1 MARKTL
7 LTEAE
12 IRQFMKLANIKP
24 LQEMGGELP
33 VPGMRDDE
41 DEDEPGM
48 RDMREADRDDKDDED
63 EPGMRD
69 MREADRDDKDDDD
82 PPGMRGMREADHDED
97 EEPGMRD
104 MREGEDEEDE
114 PGMRDMREQEDEE
127 MEMDMQMDAPAGDMP
142 MGDDLGDDMGADMGG
157 KEEQFAD
164 IVDKLADLLGLDAD
178 VEVGGEEGMGGEV
191 DAIEGGELE
200 ADAAP
205 EAPEMEMG
213 DEDDADEPMM
223 ESDEDIVQEVARRV
237 AARLL
242 REKKEEDIA
251 NKLAERIFRRLASK

>member
-33 VPGMRDDE
+33 VPGKRDDE
-41 DEDEPGM
+41 ELEEDEDLAERQATSAEMPG
-48 RDMREADRDDKDDED
+48 KDDEKD
-63 EPGMRD
+63 EALAEQDDEMEMD
-69 MREADRDDKDDDD
+69 MDAPD
-82 PPGMRGMREADHDED
+82 GG
-97 EEPGMRD
+97 
-104 MREGEDEEDE
+104 
-114 PGMRDMREQEDEE
+114 EE
-127 MEMDMQMDAPAGDMP
+127 MEMDMEMGPEEPAPEMDM
-142 MGDDLGDDMGADMGG
+142 DMGAAMGADGG

-164 IVDKLADLLGLDAD
+164 IVDKLADLLGLEAD
-178 VEVGGEEGMGGEV
+178 VEVGGEEMDMRGDV
-191 DAIEGGELE
+191 DADEGGELE

-213 DEDDADEPMM
+213 PEEDDEEVDEPMM
-223 ESDEDIVQEVARRV
+223 ESDEEIVQEVARRV

-242 REKKEEDIA
+242 REKKQEDVA

>member
-7 LTEAE
+7 LTESE

-33 VPGMRDDE
+33 VGKRDDE
-41 DEDEPGM
+41 DELDEMRKKKKSLHEEEDEDLDEAIRDSKPPAKDDDHDEKMEEAYGSMMPG
-48 RDMREADRDDKDDED
+48 KDDE
-63 EPGMRD
+63 
-69 MREADRDDKDDDD
+69 K
-82 PPGMRGMREADHDED
+82 DED
-97 EEPGMRD
+97 LAEQDDEMEMD
-104 MREGEDEEDE
+104 MGAPEG
-114 PGMRDMREQEDEE
+114 GEE
-127 MEMDMQMDAPAGDMP
+127 MEMDAEMGEPAG
-142 MGDDLGDDMGADMGG
+142 MGMDDDAAMAADGG

-178 VEVGGEEGMGGEV
+178 VEVGGDDEMDMRGDV
-191 DAIEGGELE
+191 DADEGGDLE

-205 EAPEMEMG
+205 EAAMG
-213 DEDDADEPMM
+213 MDDDADEPMM

-242 REKKEEDIA
+242 REKKQEDVA

>member
-12 IRQFMKLANIKP
+12 IRQFMKLANIEP

-41 DEDEPGM
+41 
-48 RDMREADRDDKDDED
+48 
-63 EPGMRD
+63 
-69 MREADRDDKDDDD
+69 
-82 PPGMRGMREADHDED
+82 
-97 EEPGMRD
+97 
-104 MREGEDEEDE
+104 EEDE
-114 PGMRDMREQEDEE
+114 PGMRDYMQEGEDEEEEPGMRDEMMEEEEEDAPAPEMPAPEGGEE
-127 MEMDMQMDAPAGDMP
+127 MEMDMEMPAPA
-142 MGDDLGDDMGADMGG
+142 DDMDMGG
-157 KEEQFAD
+157 MDAGGAKEEQFAD

-178 VEVGGEEGMGGEV
+178 VEVGGEEGMGG
-191 DAIEGGELE
+191 DAMDDEGGDL
-200 ADAAP
+200 DAPMDAP

-213 DEDDADEPMM
+213 DEDEADEPMM

-242 REKKEEDIA
+242 REKKQEDVA
-251 NKLAERIFRRLASK
+251 NKLAERIFKRLASK

>member
-48 RDMREADRDDKDDED
+48 RDMREADRDDKDD
-63 EPGMRD
+63 
-69 MREADRDDKDDDD
+69 DD

-104 MREGEDEEDE
+104 MRE
-114 PGMRDMREQEDEE
+114 QEDEE
-127 MEMDMQMDAPAGDMP
+127 VEMDMQMDAPA
-142 MGDDLGDDMGADMGG
+142 DDLGEPAAMGLDDDADLAADGG

-178 VEVGGEEGMGGEV
+178 VEVGGDEEMGGE
-191 DAIEGGELE
+191 A
-200 ADAAP
+200 
-205 EAPEMEMG
+205 MG
-213 DEDDADEPMM
+213 DEGGDLEGAMDAPEGDDEDPMM
-223 ESDEDIVQEVARRV
+223 ELADDELNEDDIVQEVARRV

-242 REKKEEDIA
+242 REKKQEDMA
-251 NKLAERIFRRLASK
+251 NVLH

>member
-24 LQEMGGELP
+24 LQEMGGKLP

-41 DEDEPGM
+41 EDEPGM
-48 RDMREADRDDKDDED
+48 RDMREADRDDKDED
-63 EPGMRD
+63 PPGMRD
-69 MREADRDDKDDDD
+69 MREADRDDKDED
-82 PPGMRGMREADHDED
+82 P
-97 EEPGMRD
+97 PGMRD
-104 MREGEDEEDE
+104 MREGEDEDDDP
-114 PGMRDMREQEDEE
+114 PGMRDMREEE
-127 MEMDMQMDAPAGDMP
+127 EEMKMDAPGADMEMDMD
-142 MGDDLGDDMGADMGG
+142 MGDPAPDMDMGG

-178 VEVGGEEGMGGEV
+178 VEVGGDEEMGGE
-191 DAIEGGELE
+191 A
-200 ADAAP
+200 
-205 EAPEMEMG
+205 MG
-213 DEDDADEPMM
+213 DEGGDLEGAMDAPEGDDEDPMM
-223 ESDEDIVQEVARRV
+223 ELADDELNEDDIVQEVARRV

-242 REKKEEDIA
+242 REKKQEDMA